1 MSGKVGKPRILSSP
15 DQMEELFQKY
25 KEWAK
30 ANPIK
35 KHVFVG
41 KDGNSDFQIIDRPLS
56 ITGFE
61 VFCHDEVGEISQ
73 YLRNDGG
80 RYPEYVTTSSRI
92 KREIAEQQIAG
103 GMAGIYNAS
112 LTARLNNL
120 VEKVAQT
127 DSKGNDIP
135 LLEQYILAAKGVRR
149 QTDEEKDQ

>member
-1 MSGKVGKPRILSSP
+1 MSGKVGKPRILKSP
-15 DQMEELFQKY
+15 EQMEELFQKY

-41 KDGNSDFQIIDRPLS
+41 KDGNSDYQIIDRPLS

-61 VFCHDEVGEISQ
+61 VFCHGEIGEIAP
-73 YLRNDGG
+73 YLMNRDN
-80 RYPEYVTTSSRI
+80 RFPEFSTVSARI

-127 DSKGNDIP
+127 DSKGEDIP
-135 LLEQYILAAKGVRR
+135 LLEQYIRAAKGVKLKS
-149 QTDEEKDQ
+149 EIEN